1 MTTLVDVTQVT
12 RIYNQHD
19 NPTTA
24 IRDVSLQI
32 CAGEMVGICG
42 PSGCGKSTLL
52 HLLGAMDRPTEGSIL
67 LGDTDL
73 GAISETR
80 RVDIRRTQIGFVFQ
94 AFHLLPTLNVLEN
107 VTLPLDLERVA
118 PQDSERRARELLER
132 VGLQHRAS
140 HFPSQL
146 SGGEMQRA
154 AIARAVIHE
163 PLLLL
168 ADEPTGSLDSTNG
181 AQILQLLAELN
192 STFRQTI
199 VVATHSQTA
208 ARNMHRIVHMRDGEI
223 ENIEHNDIEQD
234 DEVRKTV

>member
-1 MTTLVDVTQVT
+1 MTTLVSVTGVT
-12 RIYNQHD
+12 RIYNQLD

-24 IRDVSLQI
+24 LCDVSLEVR
-32 CAGEMVGICG
+32 AAEMVAICG

-52 HLLGAMDRPTEGSIL
+52 HLLGAMDRPTEGSII
-67 LGDTDL
+67 LGGTDL
-73 GAISETR
+73 GEIDEGR
-80 RVDIRRTQIGFVFQ
+80 RIDIRRTQIGFVFQ

-107 VTLPLDLERVA
+107 VTLPLDLEGVA
-118 PQDSERRARELLER
+118 LSESHRRATDLLER
-132 VGLQHRAS
+132 VGLSHRVK

-181 AQILQLLAELN
+181 AQIFDLLAELN
-192 STFRQTI
+192 STFGQTV
-199 VVATHSQTA
+199 VVATHSHSA
-208 ARNMHRIVHMRDGEI
+208 AQKMHRVVHMRDGQV
-223 ENIEHNDIEQD
+223 EHIEQND
-234 DEVRKTV
+234 DLPKIV

>member
-1 MTTLVDVTQVT
+1 VT

-24 IRDVSLQI
+24 ILDVSLQI
-32 CAGEMVGICG
+32 ATGEMVAICG

-52 HLLGAMDRPTEGSIL
+52 HLLGAMDRPTDGSIL
-67 LGDTDL
+67 LGDIDL
-73 GAISETR
+73 GAIDESQ
-80 RVDIRRTQIGFVFQ
+80 RVDIRRTKIGFVFQ

-107 VTLPLDLERVA
+107 VTLPLDLEDVS
-118 PQDSERRARELLER
+118 PSESRGRATELLER
-132 VGLQHRAS
+132 VGLAHRAK

-168 ADEPTGSLDSTNG
+168 ADEPTGSLDSANG
-181 AQILQLLAELN
+181 AQILELLVDLN

-199 VVATHSQTA
+199 VMATHSQTA
-208 ARNMHRIVHMRDGEI
+208 AHNMHRVVHMRDGQV
-223 ENIEHNDIEQD
+223 ENIEQN
-234 DEVRKTV
+234 DEVPKTV